1 MSANINQQNG
11 LQGVKYSVGYLY
23 YNTTN
28 TTSYTGKIA
37 LHNVYCTEYRVYIG
51 GGVNAYLLGV
61 TASTDKR
68 KIPFMHPAIIW
79 CSARISGHDVRVGN
93 ELGIFERI
101 AQIFSTSTVNR
112 LSELFNASRQCKI
125 KRTGTTGKK

>member
-1 MSANINQQNG
+1 M
-11 LQGVKYSVGYLY
+11 VHVD
-23 YNTTN
+23 
-28 TTSYTGKIA
+28 TGKIA

-79 CSARISGHDVRVGN
+79 YSARISGHDVRVGN

-101 AQIFSTSTVNR
+101 AQISSTSTVKDYQSCLIPADNVK
-112 LSELFNASRQCKI
+112 LSELEQRVRSEGAHSKVLRI
-125 KRTGTTGKK
+125 